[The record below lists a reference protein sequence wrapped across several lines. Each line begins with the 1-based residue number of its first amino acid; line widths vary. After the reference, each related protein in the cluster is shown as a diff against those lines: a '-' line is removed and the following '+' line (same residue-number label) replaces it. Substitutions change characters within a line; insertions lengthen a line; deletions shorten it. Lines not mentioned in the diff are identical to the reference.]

1 MRDFD
6 ETSITEAVLDRF
18 GGTPDPRLKRVMQSL
33 VRHLHGF
40 VLDVEPSFEEWGA
53 AVDHLTRTGQMCSD
67 TRQEFIRLS
76 DTLGVSMLVSAIN
89 HRRSAG
95 ATQISAPGH
104 ETLVTHVFAEGDPYL
119 DSDAVF
125 AVKSSLIRE
134 FTHEPPGT
142 TPDGQR
148 VDTGWRRLGY
158 DFGLEQVARPA
169 AAAE

>member
-1 MRDFD
+1 MPEHYPNPYDGPVG
-6 ETSITEAVLDRF
+6 EM
-18 GGTPDPRLKRVMQSL
+18 LKATA
-33 VRHLHGF
+33 RHPYRPAHVHF
-40 VLDVEPSFEEWGA
+40 
-53 AVDHLTRTGQMCSD
+53 M
-67 TRQEFIRLS
+67 
-76 DTLGVSMLVSAIN
+76 
-89 HRRSAG
+89 
-95 ATQISAPGH
+95 ISAPGH

-148 VDTGWRRLGY
+148 VDTDWRRLGY